1 MHMRS
6 LSCILI
12 AVAAGCGGAA
22 KPTTK
27 PEPKPPISST
37 TPADGDGHAPATAW
51 KNTTPAAP
59 GVDADAFHALAT
71 SLGLDGPGA
80 PASVD
85 PAATARF
92 VALVAKLDDNGGSA
106 KNAVRMYRVTGG
118 TLTVEGE
125 ADLGLPQDTYVRDWE
140 WPDASA
146 LVILVSDG
154 TLLKFDGKAVTKI
167 ARPAKKFFKTK
178 KSGDGPV
185 DRDERLIVTATGEL
199 WLDHCGYAY
208 QGDDD
213 PCSSNVY
220 VRIVPAPAKATTTEP
235 TARPAPAKLA
245 VPSDWSFSIQPPP
258 VATSDG
264 PAEPNPYG
272 QLTCAGPGGAHATLP
287 IADGS
292 AGFSIED
299 AEVVSTQ
306 PMIQVVNDW
315 YAGEADMMPMGHLL
329 AGCTVLSEIE
339 YPTVERSASGYW
351 TVAQTR
357 FDAPGGDV
365 ILAWQGR
372 IVTELADVSS
382 VTFAP

>member
-1 MHMRS
+1 
-6 LSCILI
+6 
-12 AVAAGCGGAA
+12 
-22 KPTTK
+22 
-27 PEPKPPISST
+27 
-37 TPADGDGHAPATAW
+37 
-51 KNTTPAAP
+51 
-59 GVDADAFHALAT
+59 
-71 SLGLDGPGA
+71 
-80 PASVD
+80 
-85 PAATARF
+85 
-92 VALVAKLDDNGGSA
+92 
-106 KNAVRMYRVTGG
+106 VRMYRVTGS
-118 TLTVEGE
+118 TVTVEGE

-167 ARPAKKFFKTK
+167 ARPAKKLFKTK

-185 DRDERLIVTATGEL
+185 NRDERLIATATGEI

-220 VRIVPAPAKATTTEP
+220 VRIAPAPAKATPTEP
-235 TARPAPAKLA
+235 TARPAPATPA
-245 VPSDWSFSIQPPP
+245 VPTDWSFSIQPAP

-272 QLTCAGPGGAHATLP
+272 ALTCAGPGGAHATLP

-329 AGCTVLSEIE
+329 AGCTVLTEVE

-382 VTFAP
+382 VSFAPSASARALRTCAIRSRIALRASSGAWIQAWRPSPSTQPVTHSKPSQSINSSAEPSSFIVTSPTGQLAPIRVTASGDRWIRTFTASADGT

>member
-6 LSCILI
+6 SLWIPL
-12 AVAAGCGGAA
+12 AVVAGCGGPA

-27 PEPKPPISST
+27 PDPKPPVST
-37 TPADGDGHAPATAW
+37 TTPTDGNDHAPAAAW

-80 PASVD
+80 PAAVD
-85 PAATARF
+85 AAATARF
-92 VALVAKLDDNGGSA
+92 AVMVAKLDDNGGSA
-106 KNAVRMYRVTGG
+106 KNSVRMYRVTGA

-140 WPDASA
+140 WPDASG

-154 TLLKFDGKAVTKI
+154 TLLRFDGKAVSKI
-167 ARPAKKFFKTK
+167 ARPAKKLFKAK

-185 DRDERLIVTATGEL
+185 DRDERLIATATGEI
-199 WLDHCGYAY
+199 WLDHCAYAY

-220 VRIVPAPAKATTTEP
+220 VRIVPSPAKATTTEP
-235 TARPAPAKLA
+235 TQRPAPAKQA
-245 VPSDWSFSIQPPP
+245 VPSDWSFAIQP
-258 VATSDG
+258 A
-264 PAEPNPYG
+264 PAGEGNGDNNYG
-272 QLTCAGPGGAHATLP
+272 ALTCAGPGGAHATLP

-306 PMIQVVNDW
+306 PVIQVVNDW
-315 YAGEADMMPMGHLL
+315 YAGEADMMPMAHLL
-329 AGCTVLSEIE
+329 AGCTVLSEVE
-339 YPTVERSASGYW
+339 YPSVERSAAGYW
-351 TVAQTR
+351 TVAQTH
-357 FDAPGGDV
+357 FDGPGGDV

-372 IVTELADVSS
+372 IVTELPDVSS